1 MTKEEFEKAKKKRN
15 ELAVDRLYRLRC
27 IAVLEKIDANGFN
40 KTKKG
45 GQFLAMIAKI
55 MEWEQDWAYDF
66 RQKEIE
72 IERKFRKSNYREKM
86 NLESQLAIALEALE
100 KARVTI
106 HCSTKS
112 GKYCSL
118 ESIKPVNDAL
128 TKIRGEL

>member
-1 MTKEEFEKAKKKRN
+1 MKKEFEKAKKKVIGT
-15 ELAVDRLYRLRC
+15 EEDSAFSY
-27 IAVLEKIDANGFN
+27 GFN
-40 KTKKG
+40 KG
-45 GQFLAMIAKI
+45 A
-55 MEWEQDWAYDF
+55 DWAYKWLNENIPTLKKGIKQSED
-66 RQKEIE
+66 
-72 IERKFRKSNYREKM
+72 
-86 NLESQLAIALEALE
+86 LAIALDALE